1 MSFVYRL
8 YSWLREETAQTMA
21 EYGLILALVSVVA
34 IVALIMV
41 GDNLYAVFEDIAGEL
56 GLGA

>member
-1 MSFVYRL
+1 MSFIHRL
-8 YSWLREETAQTMA
+8 VSWLRDETAQTMA

-41 GDNLYAVFEDIAGEL
+41 GDNLYAVFEDIAGTLL
-56 GLGA
+56 GVA

>member
-1 MSFVYRL
+1 MSFIHRL
-8 YSWLREETAQTMA
+8 VSWLREETAQTMA

-41 GDNLYAVFEDIAGEL
+41 GDNLYAVFEDIAGTL
-56 GLGA
+56 TGAV